1 MVLNTDVKYS
11 LNIDAI
17 SAGLEAVRVGVDTP
31 LPTPIDMVSGKLDSL
46 LLSLNTDQNLFGLLR
61 RSESRELNR
70 ELNSFGLLLLISNS
84 KKRELL

>member
-1 MVLNTDVKYS
+1 MGT
-11 LNIDAI
+11 
-17 SAGLEAVRVGVDTP
+17 
-31 LPTPIDMVSGKLDSL
+31 
-46 LLSLNTDQNLFGLLR
+46 LNTDQNLFGLLR